1 MNYLYLLINIAVIL
15 FPLLLSFDKK
25 VYFFSKWKFILP
37 AIIITGIVF
46 LIWDLLF
53 VKLNVWS
60 FNPAYLVGISFFGL
74 PLEEILFFLTVPYA
88 CVFIYECLNVYFPK
102 NNLQRYSLAL
112 SNLLL
117 GVCIAILFF
126 GYSKW
131 YTVINFGFLFVVL
144 LYVEYVNAKLRFMYK
159 FYRAYVVSLLPFY
172 IVNGFLTA
180 IPVVIYNNEETLNMR
195 VGTIPFEDHFY
206 LLSLLLMNVFLYE
219 FFKNR
224 AELKKIGE

>member
-1 MNYLYLLINIAVIL
+1 MSYLYLLINIAVIL

-37 AIIITGIVF
+37 AILITGIVF

-144 LYVEYVNAKLRFMYK
+144 FYVEYVNAKLRFMYK
-159 FYRAYVVSLLPFY
+159 FYRAYLVSLLPFY
-172 IVNGFLTA
+172 VVNGFLTA
-180 IPVVIYNNEETLNMR
+180 IPVVIYNQKETLNMR

-219 FFKNR
+219 FFRNR
-224 AELKKIGE
+224 AAKKLL

>member
-1 MNYLYLLINIAVIL
+1 MNYIYLLINIAVIL

-25 VYFFSKWKFILP
+25 VHFYNKWKFIFP
-37 AIIITGIVF
+37 AILITGIVF

-60 FNPAYLVGISFFGL
+60 FNPSYLVGISFFGL

-102 NNLQRYSLAL
+102 NNLQKYSLAL

-117 GVCIAILFF
+117 GICIAILFF

-131 YTVINFGFLFVVL
+131 YTLINFGFLFVVL
-144 LYVEYVNAKLRFMYK
+144 FYVEYINAKLRFMYK
-159 FYRAYVVSLLPFY
+159 FYRAYLVSLLPFY

-180 IPVVIYNNEETLNMR
+180 IPVVIYNDSETLNMR

-219 FFKNR
+219 FFKSK
-224 AELKKIGE
+224 AALKKMN

>member
-1 MNYLYLLINIAVIL
+1 MNYIYLLINIGVIL

-25 VYFFSKWKFILP
+25 VHFFSKWKFVIP
-37 AIIITGIVF
+37 AILITGVVF
-46 LIWDLLF
+46 LVWDLLF

-60 FNPAYLVGISFFGL
+60 FNPDYLIGISFFGL

-88 CVFIYECLNVYFPK
+88 CIFIYECLNVYFPK

-131 YTVINFGFLFVVL
+131 YTVINFGFLFAVL
-144 LYVEYVNAKLRFMYK
+144 FYVEYINARLRFMYK
-159 FYRAYVVSLLPFY
+159 FYRAYLVSLFPFY

-180 IPVVIYNNEETLNMR
+180 IPVVIYNDNETLNMR

-206 LLSLLLMNVFLYE
+206 LMSLLLMNVFLYE
-219 FFKNR
+219 FFKSK
-224 AELKKIGE
+224 AALKKMD